1 MSESIFNICISINN
15 FEIFI
20 ERRSSCVFEIMIK
33 VLGRRKLEDKSY
45 DISSDSERFDVQVF
59 RFKVIEVKYYLEFL
73 EMQVLIDVEGDFSR
87 RFS

>member
-1 MSESIFNICISINN
+1 M
-15 FEIFI
+15 
-20 ERRSSCVFEIMIK
+20 ERRSSRVLEIMIR
-33 VLGRRKLEDKSY
+33 VLRRRKSEDKSN
-45 DISSDSERFDVQVF
+45 DISSDSERFEQVF